1 MKRKL
6 FRTESVQV
14 IKERMVMELDMLQI
28 SEQKAYHADLF
39 ILFK

>member
-6 FRTESVQV
+6 FCTESIQI
-14 IKERMVMELDMLQI
+14 IKELMVMELDMLQI
-28 SEQKAYHADLF
+28 SEQKASHADLF